1 MENKSPKDLI
11 IEELNKIEK
20 PDPNIAIDYVREN
33 FMQFLDAYC
42 DGVSMMVNRYW
53 RHVELCVNTQ
63 DDFVKNTQNDTQKHL
78 YDYYI
83 GEIKPTLQYKLLELT
98 SDYVKE
104 IRKAVPEFTKTYSIE
119 AKEAVIRVIDHESVM
134 LHFEEVEIEEFKG
147 IPFHYF
153 EGGIRPISLYVRS
166 YIRALKGNDK
176 RMGVFERQCI
186 YEPAMQYYD
195 QIENWADNLY
205 NRIEEILLRD
215 LRTRTDKRNPEGC
228 K

>member
-1 MENKSPKDLI
+1 MENKSPEDLI

-33 FMQFLDAYC
+33 FMQFRDAYC
-42 DGVSMMVNRYW
+42 DGVSMMVRRYW
-53 RHVELCVNTQ
+53 RYVEHLDSTH
-63 DDFVKNTQNDTQKHL
+63 DDFVKNIKNDTQKYL

-83 GEIKPTLQYKLLELT
+83 GEIKSTLQYKLLELT

-134 LHFEEVEIEEFKG
+134 LHFEDVEIEEFKG

-153 EGGIRPISLYVRS
+153 EGGIRPTSLYIRS
-166 YIRALKGNDK
+166 YIRVLKGNDK

-205 NRIEEILLRD
+205 NRIVEILSRD
-215 LRTRTDKRNPEGC
+215 LRIRTDKRSAEGSI
-228 K
+228 

>member
-1 MENKSPKDLI
+1 MENKSPEDLI

-20 PDPNIAIDYVREN
+20 PDPNIAIDYVRES
-33 FMQFLDAYC
+33 FRDFRDAYC

-63 DDFVKNTQNDTQKHL
+63 DDFVKNTQNDTQKYL
-78 YDYYI
+78 FDYYI

-104 IRKAVPEFTKTYSIE
+104 IRKAVPEFTKAYSIE
-119 AKEAVIRVIDHESVM
+119 AKDAVIRVIDHESVM

-153 EGGIRPISLYVRS
+153 EGGIRPTSLYIRS
-166 YIRALKGNDK
+166 YIRVLKGNDK

-186 YEPAMQYYD
+186 YEPAMKYYD